1 MRNPFSK
8 SDSIKTNQQRLFFM
22 LDGLVSIA
30 KVKIEREDNN
40 SVNEMLNDLEF
51 TFDKFWELKKINPA
65 KFDALLWSP
74 TFYNEYVAPLQ
85 EGRLPNQSSG
95 EKTDDLQVRRALK
108 LAFGA
113 QRELTGLTQFL
124 NSFKKIWKCAIR
136 NNNEEI
142 SSSVFFHIIRLL
154 RNLTITPGK
163 FLICDRIPEFE
174 CRLDN

>member
-8 SDSIKTNQQRLFFM
+8 SDSIKTDQQRLFFV
-22 LDGLVSIA
+22 LDRLVSIA

-108 LAFGA
+108 LAL
-113 QRELTGLTQFL
+113 EL
-124 NSFKKIWKCAIR
+124 NV
-136 NNNEEI
+136 N
-142 SSSVFFHIIRLL
+142 
-154 RNLTITPGK
+154 
-163 FLICDRIPEFE
+163 
-174 CRLDN
+174 